1 MVKHISETF
10 VSIADSDRT
19 LDLLCATLRGWC
31 FSITNN
37 RSERLLAFDSG
48 CAIITHAVG
57 GLHLHV
63 EAKDPLTLLGI
74 RSVLQA
80 AFSQVPTPQISEL
93 EWNPAV
99 TSHPRDRTP
108 ERARPQR
115 IK

>member
-1 MVKHISETF
+1 MAKHISETF

-19 LDLLCATLRGWC
+19 LDLLCATLRGWSL
-31 FSITNN
+31 SITNN
-37 RSERLLAFDSG
+37 RSERLLAFASG
-48 CAIITHAVG
+48 RAIITHSVS
-57 GLHLHV
+57 GLHLYV

-80 AFSQVPTPQISEL
+80 AFSQVPTHQVLEL

-99 TSHPRDRTP
+99 TSHPTDRP
-108 ERARPQR
+108 AERARPQR